1 MTEILIP
8 KKNLI
13 IDASVL
19 SSLMS
24 CGTFTD
30 LRYNHNFVS
39 LDGKSNSLEVGSLV
53 HKILEVYRK
62 GMINRL
68 RRQDAIDT
76 AFLAGEMYIRGCQ
89 FCTDFVS
96 SHGDDTNITLGQ
108 EALFHEG
115 EHRCTSKCI
124 MKPQCGHQIDEY
136 PGLQNTPQESTSSP
150 NKIGWKWAL
159 ETVQQYFDYYK
170 NDSWVTLEAEVT
182 KGEVLYEDEDIRIL
196 WKAKLDWVVDT
207 NQGIYPVDTKTM
219 KQRRDSVSLN
229 NQFIGQCLI
238 MKTRN
243 IFIDKIG
250 FQTSLEPKDKF
261 SRPAISYTSDR
272 LIEWQSVTLP
282 FWGKMYQMY
291 QETGYWPQNFTHC
304 ENKYGM
310 CQFKSVCEADRGMR
324 EEELK
329 LHFRVGKVWEPFDD

>member
-62 GMINRL
+62 GLINRL

-96 SHGDDTNITLGQ
+96 Y
-108 EALFHEG
+108 HEYP
-115 EHRCTSKCI
+115 
-124 MKPQCGHQIDEY
+124 KPQCGHQIDEY

-261 SRPAISYTSDR
+261 SRPAVSYTADR
-272 LIEWQSVTLP
+272 LLEWQSVTLP

-329 LHFRVGKVWEPFDD
+329 LHFKIGKIWEPMED